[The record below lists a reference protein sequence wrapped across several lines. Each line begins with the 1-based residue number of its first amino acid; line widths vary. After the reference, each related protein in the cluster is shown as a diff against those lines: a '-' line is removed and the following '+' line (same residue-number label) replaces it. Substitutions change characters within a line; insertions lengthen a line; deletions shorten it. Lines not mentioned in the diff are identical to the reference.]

1 MPNNLRIITIMNL
14 PLLGLQDIGCH
25 EITTPE
31 ERVLGGF
38 VAPHV
43 PTDGPRRT
51 LGAIIGRDVDIAKRK
66 VILVVS
72 G

>member
-1 MPNNLRIITIMNL
+1 MNL

-25 EITTPE
+25 ERITPE

-38 VAPHV
+38 IAPDV

-51 LGAIIGRDVDIAKRK
+51 LGAIIDKDVDVVKRK